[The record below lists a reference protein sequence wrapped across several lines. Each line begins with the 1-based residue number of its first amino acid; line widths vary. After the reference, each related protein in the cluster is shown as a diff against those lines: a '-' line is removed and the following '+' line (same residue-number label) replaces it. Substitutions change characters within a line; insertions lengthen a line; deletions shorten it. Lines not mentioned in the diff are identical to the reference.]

1 MFSCML
7 IVLGLVTVNAQVDS
21 VLICNI
27 KSNNSKFIN
36 PHAENGWNIHRYQWT
51 IEEDGSVL
59 EERFSLNDEP
69 RSIRPN
75 FTFFKVRL
83 EFGKDNMLDFIYHLD
98 KNGNL
103 INNNMKA
110 AMDRIVYD
118 NEGNFSRW
126 MVFDKNKKP
135 AEGNAPEFA
144 IG

>member
-21 VLICNI
+21 VLICYI

-51 IEEDGSVL
+51 IEEDGFVL

-69 RSIRPN
+69 RSIRHN

-83 EFGKDNMLDFIYHLD
+83 EFGKDNTWPWC
-98 KNGNL
+98 G
-103 INNNMKA
+103 
-110 AMDRIVYD
+110 
-118 NEGNFSRW
+118 GSRPCPR
-126 MVFDKNKKP
+126 VSPPLLASYTTSTVP
-135 AEGNAPEFA
+135 A
-144 IG
+144 